1 MDIIRVIMCEGAYH
15 GLYRLENRSGQYYWC
30 YISISNSIYRETYQ
44 QLNIEKDRESSA
56 IHKHKGYFGNF
67 ILFKEQDLLEV

>member
-1 MDIIRVIMCEGAYH
+1 MCEGVYH
-15 GLYRLENRSGQYYWC
+15 GLYKLENRGGQYYWC
-30 YISISNSIYRETYQ
+30 YISISNSIYRETYP

-56 IHKHKGYFGNF
+56 IHKTGQCLGNF